1 MSTQLKTIQQMEKL
15 QAAIDAM
22 EADVKALNS
31 SYVQSV
37 HLEPAIETRDF
48 NHKGAD
54 TGYRVSP
61 TRLAAFLSGEIAQH
75 QKQLRKLICSLDIPT
90 DDDHTVR
97 PDDLLGERHLLL
109 DDDM

>member
-54 TGYRVSP
+54 AGYLVSP
-61 TRLAAFLSGEIAQH
+61 TRLAAFLSSEIAQH
-75 QKQLRKLICSLDIPT
+75 REQLRKLICSLDVPSSP
-90 DDDHTVR
+90 DHTVR
-97 PDDLLGERHLLL
+97 PEDLLGQRRLL